1 MDISRSVRRRRSAG
15 AALAVLAFALTVAAC
30 GSSGDSS
37 SSSSTSTAGKAAAN
51 ANKAVRIAYLSFAV
65 ANSYDAPMLAA
76 AQTVAKGNNST
87 IKVFDANND
96 PKKQF
101 AQLQT
106 ATSSGD
112 YDAIIVQPIFGTGL
126 ITGVQDAIAAGKKVV
141 NMDQI
146 LGKDMSTDQPQVE
159 GLSGNVVFVPTEIG
173 TKLGKLVTQACQ
185 EKSLDPCNVGY
196 LFDIKASAL
205 DVAIKKSFDAA
216 IAGSPV
222 KVVAQGESFF
232 TPALGLKAAQNM
244 LQAHSDMNLIVG
256 SDQGIEGAITAIG
269 KKKVILVGYGGSA
282 TGIQGVAAG
291 KWYGDVAQ
299 LPASEGRLA
308 TEAAIEAV
316 RTGAKAGGVN
326 PVADLPA
333 EGVVTKDN
341 ADQFTGEWPG

>member
-1 MDISRSVRRRRSAG
+1 VDISRRVRRHPSAG
-15 AALAVLAFALTVAAC
+15 AALAVLAAALTVAAC
-30 GSSGDSS
+30 GSSGDSG

-51 ANKAVRIAYLSFAV
+51 ANKPVRIAYLSFAV

-76 AQTVAKGNNST
+76 AQAVAKGNNSS

-126 ITGVQDAIAAGKKVV
+126 ITGVQDAISAGKKVV

-146 LGKDMSTDQPQVE
+146 LGKDLSTDQPQVD

-185 EKSLDPCNVGY
+185 EKSLDPCKVGY

-205 DVAIKKSFDAA
+205 DLAIKKSFDEA

-256 SDQGIEGAITAIG
+256 SDQGIEGAVQAIG
-269 KKKVILVGYGGSA
+269 KKKVVLVGYGGSS

-308 TEAAIEAV
+308 AEAAIKAV

-333 EGVVTKDN
+333 AGVVTKDN

>member
-1 MDISRSVRRRRSAG
+1 VDISRCVRRRRSAG
-15 AALAVLAFALTVAAC
+15 AALAVLAAALTVAAC
-30 GSSGDSS
+30 GSSGDSG
-37 SSSSTSTAGKAAAN
+37 SSSSTSTASKAAAN
-51 ANKAVRIAYLSFAV
+51 ANKPVRIAYLSFAV

-76 AQTVAKGNNST
+76 AQAVAKGNNST

-126 ITGVQDAIAAGKKVV
+126 ITGVQDAISAGKKVV

-146 LGKDMSTDQPQVE
+146 LGKDLSTDQPQVD

-185 EKSLDPCNVGY
+185 EQSLDPCKVGY

-205 DVAIKKSFDAA
+205 DVAIKKSFDEAV
-216 IAGSPV
+216 AGSPV

-256 SDQGIEGAITAIG
+256 SDQGIEGAIQAIG

-308 TEAAIEAV
+308 AEAAIKAV

>member
-1 MDISRSVRRRRSAG
+1 MHISRCVRHRRSAG
-15 AALAVLAFALTVAAC
+15 AALAVLAAALTVAAC
-30 GSSGDSS
+30 GSSGGST
-37 SSSSTSTAGKAAAN
+37 SSSSTSTTSKAAAN
-51 ANKAVRIAYLSFAV
+51 ANKPVRIAYLSFAL

-76 AQTVAKGNNST
+76 AQAVAKDNNST
-87 IKVFDANND
+87 IKVLDANND

-146 LGKDMSTDQPQVE
+146 LGKDLSTDQPQVD

-173 TKLGKLVTQACQ
+173 TKLGKLVTEACQ
-185 EKSLDPCNVGY
+185 AQSLDPCKVGY

-205 DVAIKKSFDAA
+205 DLAIKKSFDAA
-216 IAGSPV
+216 VAGSPV

-256 SDQGIEGAITAIG
+256 SDQGIEGAIQAIG

-308 TEAAIEAV
+308 AQAAIKAV
-316 RTGAKAGGVN
+316 RTGARAGGVN

>member
-1 MDISRSVRRRRSAG
+1 VEISRRARRDRSAG
-15 AALAVLAFALTVAAC
+15 AALAVLAAALTVAAC
-30 GSSGDSS
+30 GSGDDSG
-37 SSSSTSTAGKAAAN
+37 SSSTSTAGKAAAN
-51 ANKAVRIAYLSFAV
+51 ANKPVRIAYLSFAV

-76 AQTVAKGNNST
+76 AQTVAKDNNST

-146 LGKDMSTDQPQVE
+146 LGKDLSTDQPQVD
-159 GLSGNVVFVPTEIG
+159 GLSGNVVFVPTQIG

-185 EKSLDPCNVGY
+185 EQSLDPCKVGY

-205 DVAIKKSFDAA
+205 DVAIKKSFDEA

-232 TPALGLKAAQNM
+232 TPANGLKAAQNM
-244 LQAHSDMNLIVG
+244 LQAHSDLNLIVG
-256 SDQGIEGAITAIG
+256 SDQGIEGAVEAIG

-282 TGIQGVAAG
+282 AGIQGVASG

-308 TEAAIEAV
+308 ALAAIKAV
-316 RTGAKAGGVN
+316 RTGAKTGGQN
-326 PVADLPA
+326 PVAQLPA

>member
-1 MDISRSVRRRRSAG
+1 MDISRRVRRHSSAG
-15 AALAVLAFALTVAAC
+15 AALAVLAAALTVAAC
-30 GSSGDSS
+30 GSSDDSG

-51 ANKAVRIAYLSFAV
+51 ANKPVRIAYLSFAV

-126 ITGVQDAIAAGKKVV
+126 ITGVQDAISAGKKVV

-146 LGKDMSTDQPQVE
+146 LGKDLSTDQPQVD

-185 EKSLDPCNVGY
+185 EKSLDPCKVGY

-205 DVAIKKSFDAA
+205 DLAIKKSFDQA

-256 SDQGIEGAITAIG
+256 SDQGIEGAIQAIG
-269 KKKVILVGYGGSA
+269 KKQVILVGYGGSA
-282 TGIQGVAAG
+282 AGIQGVAAG

-308 TEAAIEAV
+308 AQAAIKAV

>member
-1 MDISRSVRRRRSAG
+1 
-15 AALAVLAFALTVAAC
+15 
-30 GSSGDSS
+30 
-37 SSSSTSTAGKAAAN
+37 
-51 ANKAVRIAYLSFAV
+51 
-65 ANSYDAPMLAA
+65 
-76 AQTVAKGNNST
+76 VAKGNNSS

-126 ITGVQDAIAAGKKVV
+126 ITGVQDAISAGKKVV

-146 LGKDMSTDQPQVE
+146 LGKDLSTDQPQVD

-185 EKSLDPCNVGY
+185 EKSLDPCKVGY

-205 DVAIKKSFDAA
+205 DLAIKKSFDEA

-256 SDQGIEGAITAIG
+256 SDQGIEGAVQAIG
-269 KKKVILVGYGGSA
+269 KKKVILVGYGGSS

-308 TEAAIEAV
+308 AEAAIKAV

>member
-1 MDISRSVRRRRSAG
+1 VDISRSVRRGRSAG
-15 AALAVLAFALTVAAC
+15 AALAVLAAALTVAAC
-30 GSSGDSS
+30 GSSGGSG
-37 SSSSTSTAGKAAAN
+37 SSSSTSTGGKAAAN
-51 ANKAVRIAYLSFAV
+51 ANKPVRIAYLSFAV

-126 ITGVQDAIAAGKKVV
+126 ITGVQDAISAGKKVV

-146 LGKDMSTDQPQVE
+146 LGKDMSTDQPQVD

-185 EKSLDPCNVGY
+185 EQSLDPCKVGY

-216 IAGSPV
+216 VAGSPV
-222 KVVAQGESFF
+222 KIVAQGESFF

-256 SDQGIEGAITAIG
+256 SDQGIEGAVQAIG

-308 TEAAIEAV
+308 TEAAIKAV

>member
-1 MDISRSVRRRRSAG
+1 MDISRSVRRHRSAG
-15 AALAVLAFALTVAAC
+15 AALAVLAAALTVAAC

-37 SSSSTSTAGKAAAN
+37 SSSSTSAGGKAAAN
-51 ANKAVRIAYLSFAV
+51 ANKPVRIAYLSFAV

-146 LGKDMSTDQPQVE
+146 LGKDLSTDQPQVD

-173 TKLGKLVTQACQ
+173 TKLGKLVTRPARRR
-185 EKSLDPCNVGY
+185 
-196 LFDIKASAL
+196 AS
-205 DVAIKKSFDAA
+205 
-216 IAGSPV
+216 
-222 KVVAQGESFF
+222 
-232 TPALGLKAAQNM
+232 TPARWAT
-244 LQAHSDMNLIVG
+244 S
-256 SDQGIEGAITAIG
+256 STSRPPRSTWRSRSPSTRRSRGA
-269 KKKVILVGYGGSA
+269 
-282 TGIQGVAAG
+282 
-291 KWYGDVAQ
+291 
-299 LPASEGRLA
+299 P
-308 TEAAIEAV
+308 
-316 RTGAKAGGVN
+316 
-326 PVADLPA
+326 
-333 EGVVTKDN
+333 
-341 ADQFTGEWPG
+341 

>member
-1 MDISRSVRRRRSAG
+1 VDISRYAPRHRSAG
-15 AALAVLAFALTVAAC
+15 AVLAVLAAALTVAAC
-30 GSSGDSS
+30 GSSDDSDSS
-37 SSSSTSTAGKAAAN
+37 STTKAAA
-51 ANKAVRIAYLSFAV
+51 ANDKPVRIAYLSFAV

-76 AQTVAKGNNST
+76 AQTVAKDNNST

-146 LGKDMSTDQPQVE
+146 LGKDLSTDQPQVD

-185 EKSLDPCNVGY
+185 EQSLDPCKIGY
-196 LFDIKASAL
+196 LYDIKASAL
-205 DVAIKKSFDAA
+205 DVAIKKSFDEAV
-216 IAGSPV
+216 AGSPV

-232 TPALGLKAAQNM
+232 TPANGLKAAQNM
-244 LQAHSDMNLIVG
+244 LQAHSDLKLIVG
-256 SDQGIEGAITAIG
+256 SDQGIEGAVQAIG

-282 TGIQGVAAG
+282 AGIQGVAAG

-308 TEAAIEAV
+308 ALAAIKAV
-316 RTGAKAGGVN
+316 RTGAKTGGQN
-326 PVADLPA
+326 PVAQLPA

>member
-1 MDISRSVRRRRSAG
+1 MVTFRRARRWRSAG
-15 AALAVLAFALTVAAC
+15 AALAVLATALIVAAC
-30 GSSGDSS
+30 GSSGSDTST
-37 SSSSTSTAGKAAAN
+37 SSSTTKAAAN
-51 ANKAVRIAYLSFAV
+51 ANKPVRIAYLSFAV

-76 AQTVAKGNNST
+76 AQAVASENKSTV
-87 IKVFDANND
+87 KVFDANND

-126 ITGVQDAIAAGKKVV
+126 ITGVQDAISAGKKVV

-146 LGKDMSTDQPQVE
+146 LGKDLSTDQPQVD

-173 TKLGKLVTQACQ
+173 TKLGNLVKQACQ
-185 EKSLDPCNVGY
+185 EQNLNPCNIGY
-196 LFDIKASAL
+196 LYDIKASAL
-205 DVAIKKSFDAA
+205 DVAIKKSFDEAT
-216 IAGSPV
+216 AGSPV
-222 KVVAQGESFF
+222 KIVAQGESFF

-244 LQAHSDMNLIVG
+244 LSAHPNLDLIVG
-256 SDQGIEGAITAIG
+256 SDQGIEGTVQAIG

-282 TGIQGVAAG
+282 AALQGVAAG

-308 TEAAIEAV
+308 AQAAIKAV
-316 RTGAKAGGVN
+316 RTGAKTPGQN
-326 PVADLPA
+326 PVAQLPA
-333 EGVVTKDN
+333 QGVVTKDN
-341 ADQFTGEWPG
+341 ADQFTAEWPG

>member
-1 MDISRSVRRRRSAG
+1 VDISRYAPRHRSAG
-15 AALAVLAFALTVAAC
+15 AALAVLVAALTVAAC
-30 GSSGDSS
+30 GSSDDSDSS
-37 SSSSTSTAGKAAAN
+37 SSTTSKAAAN
-51 ANKAVRIAYLSFAV
+51 ANKPVRIAYLSFAV

-76 AQTVAKGNNST
+76 AQTVAKDNNST
-87 IKVFDANND
+87 IKVFDAAND

-126 ITGVQDAIAAGKKVV
+126 ITGVQDAITAGKKVV

-146 LGKDMSTDQPQVE
+146 LGKDMSTDQPQVD

-173 TKLGKLVTQACQ
+173 TKLGKLVTQACSEQ
-185 EKSLDPCNVGY
+185 SLDPCNIGY
-196 LFDIKASAL
+196 LYDIKASAL
-205 DVAIKKSFDAA
+205 DVAIKKSFDEAV
-216 IAGSPV
+216 AGSPV
-222 KVVAQGESFF
+222 KIVAQGESFF

-244 LQAHSDMNLIVG
+244 LQAHSDLNLIVG
-256 SDQGIEGAITAIG
+256 SDQGIEGAVQALG

-308 TEAAIEAV
+308 ALAAIKAV
-316 RTGAKAGGVN
+316 RTGAKTGGQN
-326 PVADLPA
+326 PVAQLPA

>member
-1 MDISRSVRRRRSAG
+1 VDISRRARCQRSAG
-15 AALAVLAFALTVAAC
+15 AALAVLAAALTVAAC
-30 GSSGDSS
+30 GSSGD

-51 ANKAVRIAYLSFAV
+51 ANKPVRIAYLSFAV

-76 AQTVAKGNNST
+76 AQTVAKDNNST

-146 LGKDMSTDQPQVE
+146 LGKDLSTDQPQVD
-159 GLSGNVVFVPTEIG
+159 GLSGNVVFVPTQIG

-185 EKSLDPCNVGY
+185 EQSLDPCKVGY
-196 LFDIKASAL
+196 LYDIKASAL
-205 DVAIKKSFDAA
+205 DVAIKKSFDEAV
-216 IAGSPV
+216 AGSPV
-222 KVVAQGESFF
+222 KIVAQGESFF

-244 LQAHSDMNLIVG
+244 LQAHSDLNLIVG
-256 SDQGIEGAITAIG
+256 SDQGIEGAVQAIG

-308 TEAAIEAV
+308 ALAAIKAA
-316 RTGAKAGGVN
+316 RTGAKTGGQN
-326 PVADLPA
+326 PVAELPA

-341 ADQFTGEWPG
+341 ADQFTAEWPG